1 MTEKE
6 NKDLKSTKSNKVSDQ
21 QESNNTGIN
30 NKVKLG
36 VIGGVLAV
44 LGGGLIYGK
53 VNDDHPVANTDPS
66 SSSKV
71 LPKTG
76 NSSSSVIERYKD
88 SEDKKK
94 KENKSSDSN
103 SIIDQITGGTDKS
116 ILDALDDNKKSPL
129 TYGGRSKIAD
139 VIENAINGDKKAA
152 AAADKKTEDKKDN
165 ASTPLNLVNKGKDE
179 DNQINL
185 DNPIVKPTPNPV
197 LPGPEQPTPTP
208 TPTPTPDPGPTPPT
222 PIPDKEVTLQCQSQV
237 MTHVGSS
244 LNLSGYATATDSDG
258 LDVSAGIGFTTNVN
272 FNKEGNYSVTYYY
285 VNGNGRK
292 EVTMQVVVVNDA
304 PIFNGIHDSYV
315 EVGSSFDAKAGVSAI
330 DTESGDLTSS
340 ISVSGTV
347 DTETPGTYSLTY
359 SVTDSHGKTSTVT
372 RTVSVYANA
381 PSFAGVG
388 NKTIELGDPFDPRAG
403 VTVSDNYGTTEFTVE
418 GSVDTETA
426 GTYELTY
433 TAKNQYGKETT
444 VTRTITVVAAA
455 PVIDGVSDIR
465 IEVGTIF
472 NPMAGVSATDKY
484 GAVTVTATTNNVD
497 INKVGTYEVVYEAT
511 NSHGVTSTVK
521 RKVEVYA
528 EAPTLTVP
536 GKHEVPVGTL
546 FDAKSIATVSDK
558 YGPVDISVSGSF
570 DTSVAGLY
578 PLTYTATNKYGV
590 TSSANTILEV
600 LGAEVASIPVPNAK
614 AIETKTPVAE
624 VRQTTPPVIA
634 GAADVVLTQGEFF
647 DDEKDVVIVDLYG
660 NYTVDIVGTVNTN
673 VPGTY
678 KLTYTVTNIYG
689 QNAQVVRTITVN
701 PKETP
706 VVQNVNVKNGL
717 QSTSETPK

>member
-6 NKDLKSTKSNKVSDQ
+6 KKDLKSTENEKQSE
-21 QESNNTGIN
+21 QEGSNNKILN
-30 NKVKLG
+30 NKVKIG
-36 VIGGVLAV
+36 AIGGLLAI

-53 VNDDHPVANTDPS
+53 VNDDRPVANTDPS
-66 SSSKV
+66 SSSKL
-71 LPKTG
+71 LPKTD

-94 KENKSSDSN
+94 KDKKSSDSK
-103 SIIDQITGGTDKS
+103 SIIDQIAGGTDKS
-116 ILDALDDNKKSPL
+116 ILDDLDDNKKSPL

-139 VIENAINGDKKAA
+139 VIENAISGDKKV
-152 AAADKKTEDKKDN
+152 AAADKKNEKKKDN
-165 ASTPLNLVNKGKDE
+165 DSTPLNLVNKGKDE
-179 DNQINL
+179 DNPINL

-208 TPTPTPDPGPTPPT
+208 TPTPDPGPTPPT
-222 PIPDKEVTLQCQSQV
+222 PIPDKEVTLQCQSKV

-244 LNLSGYATATDSDG
+244 LNLSGYATANDSDG
-258 LDVSAGIGFTTNVN
+258 LDVSAGIGFTTNVD

-347 DTETPGTYSLTY
+347 DTETPGTYSLNY

-403 VTVSDNYGTTEFTVE
+403 VTVSDNYGTTDFTVE
-418 GSVDTETA
+418 GSVDTDTA

-433 TAKNQYGKETT
+433 KAKNKYDKETT
-444 VTRTITVVAAA
+444 VTRKITVAAAA
-455 PVIDGVSDIR
+455 PVIDGVSDSK

-472 NPMAGVSATDKY
+472 DPMAGVSANDKY
-484 GAVTVTATTNNVD
+484 GTVTVTVITSNVD
-497 INKVGTYEVVYEAT
+497 INKIGTYEVVYEAT
-511 NSHGVTSTVK
+511 NSHGVTTTVK

-536 GKHEVPVGTL
+536 SKHEVPVGTL

-558 YGPVDISVSGSF
+558 YGSVDISVSGSF

-600 LGAEVASIPVPNAK
+600 LGAEVAAIPVPSTK

-624 VRQTTPPVIA
+624 VKQTTPPVIA

-647 DDEKDVVIVDLYG
+647 DDEKDLVIVDLYG
-660 NYTVDIVGTVNTN
+660 NYNVDIVGTVNTN

>member
-6 NKDLKSTKSNKVSDQ
+6 NKDLKPTKSNKVSDQ
-21 QESNNTGIN
+21 QESNSTGIS

-66 SSSKV
+66 TSSKV

-76 NSSSSVIERYKD
+76 NTSSSVIERYKN

-94 KENKSSDSN
+94 KEKKSGESS
-103 SIIDQITGGTDKS
+103 SIIDQITGGSDKS

-139 VIENAINGDKKAA
+139 VIDNAINGEKKAA
-152 AAADKKTEDKKDN
+152 AAEKKNEAKKDTT
-165 ASTPLNLVNKGKDE
+165 ATPLNLVNKGKD
-179 DNQINL
+179 DDTQSNL
-185 DNPIVKPTPNPV
+185 DTPIVKPTPNPI
-197 LPGPEQPTPTP
+197 LPGPEQ
-208 TPTPTPDPGPTPPT
+208 PTPTPDPGPTPPA
-222 PIPDKEVTLQCQSQV
+222 PIPDKDVTLQCQSKV

-258 LDVSAGIGFTTNVN
+258 LDVSSGIGFTTNVD

-304 PIFNGIHDSYV
+304 PIFNGIYDSYV
-315 EVGSSFDAKAGVSAI
+315 EVGNSFDAKAGVSAV

-340 ISVSGTV
+340 ITVSGTV
-347 DTETPGTYSLTY
+347 DTETPGTYSLSY
-359 SVTDSHGKTSTVT
+359 SVTDTHGKTSTVT

-403 VTVSDNYGTTEFTVE
+403 VTVSDNYGTTDFTVE
-418 GSVDTETA
+418 GSVDTDTA

-433 TAKNQYGKETT
+433 TAKNQYGKETI
-444 VTRTITVVAAA
+444 VTRTITVAAAA
-455 PVIDGVSDIR
+455 PVIEGATDIR

-497 INKVGTYEVVYEAT
+497 VYKVGTYEVVYEAT
-511 NSHGVTSTVK
+511 NSHGITSIVK

-528 EAPTLTVP
+528 DAPILTLP
-536 GKHEVPVGTL
+536 SKHEVQVGTI
-546 FDAKSIATVSDK
+546 FDAKSIAAVSDK

-570 DTSVAGLY
+570 DTNVVGLY

-590 TSSANTILEV
+590 TSTANTILEV
-600 LGAEVASIPVPNAK
+600 LGAEVAPMPVPSAK
-614 AIETKTPVAE
+614 AIETKTPVTE
-624 VRQTTPPVIA
+624 MTQTTPPVIA

-647 DDEKDVVIVDLYG
+647 NDMKDVVIVDLYG
-660 NYTVDIVGTVNTN
+660 NYKVDIVGTVNTN

-678 KLTYTVTNIYG
+678 KLTYTVTNVYG
-689 QNAQVVRTITVN
+689 QNAQVIRTITVN
-701 PKETP
+701 PKETLAIP
-706 VVQNVNVKNGL
+706 IMNKKNGL
-717 QSTSETPK
+717 QSANETPK